1 MSQTSDRRRSL
12 LTLVALVAGAAVP
25 IQLVTLSFGYAQY
38 VRGVPKGPQLI
49 SIAHELAAGYVPFV
63 YLPAMVVLAA
73 IVLYARNR
81 YPGLFRRIVVGFS
94 MGAVATL
101 ALDAIRQMGVIH
113 GWLPGD
119 TPVLFGKMAAGP
131 GAPFALLWPAGLAVH
146 YLNGAGFGLFYAF
159 VWGRRGSYGSAV
171 IWATA
176 WALVLELGMML
187 GPPMGPM
194 AGPFG
199 VDHSWPGLFLVTLV
213 AHLFFG
219 VTLGLLVEHFLTP
232 ADRGGLVTTLRGL
245 RQGAP
250 ADGGAT

>member
-1 MSQTSDRRRSL
+1 MIEIHDRRR
-12 LTLVALVAGAAVP
+12 TALALIAWVAGAAVP

-38 VRGVPKGPQLI
+38 VEGIPKGPRLIPTAHQL
-49 SIAHELAAGYVPFV
+49 AELYLPLV
-63 YLPAMVVLAA
+63 YLPTMIALVA
-73 IVLYARNR
+73 IALYARNR
-81 YPGLFRRIVVGFS
+81 YPGLFRRIAVGFS

-119 TPVLFGKMAAGP
+119 TPILFGRMATGSET
-131 GAPFALLWPAGLAVH
+131 FAVLWPAGLAVH

-159 VWGRRGSYGSAV
+159 VWGRRGSYSSAA
-171 IWATA
+171 IWATV

-199 VDHSWPGLFLVTLV
+199 VDHSWPGLFQITLV

-219 VTLGLLVEHFLTP
+219 VTLGLLVERFLTP
-232 ADRGGLVTTLRGL
+232 ADRGGLMSFLRG
-245 RQGAP
+245 RNP
-250 ADGGAT
+250 ETIGGST